1 MSLPLP
7 PPPDFNTEDSQAKMN
22 SLLKTLGQ
30 FTSAVTSLAST
41 NVQRDLAEKKAAR
54 QKIELD
60 RWRKHHSTFTSLA
73 EEHEREM
80 AKAKSASYLMDMKL
94 QEHEAMRDEALH
106 AMAKNM
112 LANGNVV
119 AVSDAGEDRKVRR
132 IQSDITDLRSEMNV
146 NLERLRTIQY
156 DPSHVKDLAHKQSE
170 LRRAFHDL
178 GNRAATKQDL
188 SELDSR
194 YISRSSFEELDG
206 RFNSCVGEWNKRNSS
221 LQQID
226 NIKEQMDG
234 LSSLCS
240 EYGKIEERMNK
251 LDGTLSTQEHTLQE
265 FRHAVLG
272 ESDDQSLFDHID
284 RLAEDVNKFRATLK
298 TFDEEIG
305 TLSEDAHKQATRVEA
320 LELENSKRDKL
331 TAPSADGDTE
341 LRATLQGVTS
351 NVTELSE
358 DLAQLKADQ
367 ETKDDLVG
375 QESERLDIALQ
386 ALHSQVTSLRSDLDA
401 AKDRIDAGL
410 SELQSRPVPVAPL
423 EPIPTPKVSPNVPMR
438 SDDPLTKELAGA
450 LQEHRRAL
458 KHHYDKIQAVEAF
471 QISLSQRF
479 DNLTTDRLAQNMV
492 HQMQK
497 MWPNAAEVKADV
509 DQVKEREAQLK
520 SEVDG
525 LRTAFKTLQQRIEAE
540 DLSGAFKVHH
550 DELVALAHTCE
561 NLFDSTE
568 SKTASKEAAFQ
579 MTIQSLDSELKSTAK
594 ALNEDVQKANNNHIF
609 LAEVSE
615 QLRLD
620 IEKISERVGLMAQTN
635 IGEISSL
642 HGQMVELKTLCESHA
657 TGKDSLE
664 STIVV
669 DSDGSRRNTKEQAPP
684 TSDKGSTTEPDTT
697 AHPGANGMRRHSLM
711 TKKEKKLGQK
721 EKEKR
726 EELDKKERMKR
737 KRKTISSSDTEGDD
751 MSKRRVEEA

>member
-1 MSLPLP
+1 
-7 PPPDFNTEDSQAKMN
+7 MN

-54 QKIELD
+54 QKTELD

-80 AKAKSASYLMDMKL
+80 AKAKSASYLMEMKL
-94 QEHEAMRDEALH
+94 QEHEAVCDEAIQ
-106 AMAKNM
+106 AMAKTM

-119 AVSDAGEDRKVRR
+119 AVSDAGEDIKVRR
-132 IQSDITDLRSEMNV
+132 MQSDITDLRSEMNV

-188 SELDSR
+188 HDLDSR
-194 YISRSSFEELDG
+194 YISRSSFEEMDG
-206 RFNSCVGEWNKRNSS
+206 RFNNCVDEWSKIKSS
-221 LQQID
+221 LQQVD
-226 NIKEQMDG
+226 KIKEQMDG
-234 LSSLCS
+234 LSSLRL
-240 EYGKIEERMNK
+240 EFDKAEERMNK
-251 LDGTLSTQEHTLQE
+251 LDGTVSTQEHTLQE

-272 ESDDQSLFDHID
+272 ETEDQSLFDHID

-298 TFDEEIG
+298 TFDKEIG

-331 TAPSADGDTE
+331 TVSNADGDAD
-341 LRATLQGVTS
+341 LRTTLQGVTS

-358 DLAQLKADQ
+358 DLAQLKVDQ
-367 ETKDDLVG
+367 EAKDDLVG

-386 ALHSQVTSLRSDLDA
+386 AVQSQVTSLRSDLDA
-401 AKDRIDAGL
+401 AKDRINVSL

-423 EPIPTPKVSPNVPMR
+423 EPIPTPEGPPNVPMR
-438 SDDPLTKELAGA
+438 SDDPLTKELVGT

-458 KHHYDKIQAVEAF
+458 KQHYDKIQAVEAF

-520 SEVDG
+520 SEVDS
-525 LRTAFKTLQQRIEAE
+525 LKTAFEVLQQRIETE

-550 DELVALAHTCE
+550 DELAALARTCE
-561 NLFDSTE
+561 NLFGS
-568 SKTASKEAAFQ
+568 TASKEAAFQ
-579 MTIQSLDSELKSTAK
+579 MTVQSLDSELKSIIK
-594 ALNEDVQKANNNHIF
+594 ALNEDVEKANKNHIF

-620 IEKISERVGLMAQTN
+620 IEKISERVGLMEHTN
-635 IGEISSL
+635 IAELSSL
-642 HGQMVELKTLCESHA
+642 HGQVVELKTLCETRA
-657 TGKDSLE
+657 TGKDSVE

-669 DSDGSRRNTKEQAPP
+669 DSDGSRRNTKEQALP

-697 AHPGANGMRRHSLM
+697 AHPGGNGMRRHSLM

-726 EELDKKERMKR
+726 EELERKERMKR
-737 KRKTISSSDTEGDD
+737 KRTSSSDTEGDD
-751 MSKRRVEEA
+751 RSKRRVEEA